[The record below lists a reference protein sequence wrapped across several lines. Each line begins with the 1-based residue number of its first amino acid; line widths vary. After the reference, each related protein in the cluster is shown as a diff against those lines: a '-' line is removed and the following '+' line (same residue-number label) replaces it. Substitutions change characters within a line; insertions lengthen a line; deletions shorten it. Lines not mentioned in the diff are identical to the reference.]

1 MGFSKSD
8 IDNIKSKVTIE
19 DYVKEVIVKE
29 MSWYFNDYTVDF
41 SLKPYIKCPLHGEDT
56 PSFRYYPESNTFYCF
71 GCGAGGDV
79 INLHK
84 LFSKSLSDRSIGT
97 EEAITFL
104 KNRFVSKINNKNT
117 NNTTLK
123 ILPKNKI
130 ENSPKDLLKFERFYR
145 DLDNTLRVEKG
156 LSADLKNKIYDIID
170 DAVSLVELEKISALD
185 AITYIKRNYS
195 AILKEI
201 Q

>member
-84 LFSKSLSDRSIGT
+84 LFSKSLSDRIIGT

-104 KNRFVSKINNKNT
+104 KNKFVSKISNKNT

-145 DLDNTLRVEKG
+145 DLDNTLRVDKS
-156 LSADLKNKIYDIID
+156 LSDNIKNKIYSIID
-170 DAVSLVELEKISALD
+170 DVVSLVELEKINVLD
-185 AITYIKRNYS
+185 AIVYTKKKY
-195 AILKEI
+195 KEI
-201 Q
+201 LNDI

>member
-104 KNRFVSKINNKNT
+104 KSKFISKINNKNI
-117 NNTTLK
+117 NSTTLK

-145 DLDNTLRVEKG
+145 DLDNTLRVDKS
-156 LSADLKNKIYDIID
+156 LSDSIKNNIYSIVD
-170 DAVSLVELEKISALD
+170 DVVSLVELEKINALD
-185 AITYIKRNYS
+185 AIAYTKKKY
-195 AILKEI
+195 KESI
-201 Q
+201 